1 MIIAIKIYAT
11 VAITTI
17 ALLIACTVLYDTT
30 LERWFDKG
38 NLIDFKITCILE
50 KILGIAWNMIGLEIA
65 ALLIGFL
72 VGAYYA
78 IWR

>member
-1 MIIAIKIYAT
+1 MMIAIKIYAT

-17 ALLIACTVLYDTT
+17 ALLIACTVAYDTT

-38 NLIDFKITCILE
+38 NLIDFEITRVLE
-50 KILGIAWNMIGLEIA
+50 KILEIVWNMIGLEIA
-65 ALLIGFL
+65 AAGIGFL
-72 VGAYYA
+72 VGVYYV